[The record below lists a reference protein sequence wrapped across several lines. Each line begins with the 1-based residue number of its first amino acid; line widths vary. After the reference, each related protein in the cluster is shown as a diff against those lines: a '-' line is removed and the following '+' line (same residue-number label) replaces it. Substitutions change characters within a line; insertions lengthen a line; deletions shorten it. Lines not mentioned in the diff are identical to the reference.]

1 MHEAA
6 RTKTRA
12 GVRVVDIDRATVAV
26 LRRWAKAQKARRLAW
41 GPPYTDSGY
50 VFTAEDGR
58 PLHADNAAN
67 RFARLVKAAG
77 VPRSAFTIYGTRTP
91 RCCCPAA
98 RRCSTCRD
106 ASVTRP
112 RP

>member
-1 MHEAA
+1 
-6 RTKTRA
+6 
-12 GVRVVDIDRATVAV
+12 VAV
-26 LRRWAKAQKARRLAW
+26 LRRWAKAQSPERLAW
-41 GPPYTDSGY
+41 GAAYTDSGY

-58 PLHADNAAN
+58 PLHADHAAN

-77 VPRSAFTIYGTRTP
+77 VRSAFTISGTRTP
-91 RCCCPAA
+91 RYCCPAG